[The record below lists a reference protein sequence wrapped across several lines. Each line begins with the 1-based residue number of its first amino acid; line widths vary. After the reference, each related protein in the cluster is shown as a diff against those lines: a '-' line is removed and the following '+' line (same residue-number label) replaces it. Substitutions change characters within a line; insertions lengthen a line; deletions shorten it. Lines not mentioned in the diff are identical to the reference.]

1 MGLLTFKGGL
11 HPYDGKDLSK
21 DKPIT
26 EYLPQGEMVYPL
38 SQHIGAPAVPCVAKG
53 DRVLVGQRIAEAGGF
68 VSANI
73 HSSVSGTVKAVEPRM
88 TVSGAK
94 VNSIIVE
101 NDGQYEQAEF
111 MPVADRTPEA
121 VIAAVREAGI
131 VGLGGAGF
139 PTHVKL
145 SPKEPD
151 KIDTIIINGAECEPY
166 ITADYRCMMEIPEQ
180 VISGLNLILSLFPKA
195 KGVIGIE
202 DNKPDAIA
210 KMCELCK
217 SESRIEVAE
226 LKTKYPQGAERSL
239 IYAITGRAINSGM
252 LPADAGCIVDNVAT
266 AIAIHEAV
274 TMGKPLYERV
284 VTVTGDAVNAPGN
297 FKVKAGTNAA
307 ELVEAAGGFK
317 TRPEKVISGG
327 PMMGMA
333 LGTLDV
339 PCGKTF
345 SSLLCFTKDE
355 VAACE
360 PGNCIRCGRCVEV
373 CPAGLM
379 PTKLSEVADHGDFAL
394 FDQLNGCECVECG
407 CCSYVCP
414 AKRRLTQSMKT
425 GRREALALR
434 RKKA

>member
-202 DNKPDAIA
+202 DNNPDAIA
-210 KMCELCK
+210 KMRELCK

-355 VAACE
+355 VAVCE